1 MNVTLK
7 RRSSR
12 EIVATEIS
20 TLADKLSLH
29 PKIVEVLISR
39 GIDSEDEIR
48 KFLEPDVNNFCD
60 PFSMKGM
67 KAAVKR
73 LEAAIDGDETVVV
86 YGDYDAD
93 GICAAAILSLY
104 LRSRGLNV
112 YTHIPNRIGDGY
124 GLSVSS
130 LEKIIESVCPDL
142 ILTCDCGISGYAEVE
157 YAFDL
162 GVDMIVTD
170 HHEVSDKIPECIVV
184 NPKQSDCDYPCKFL
198 CGAGVALKLVEA
210 MGGRETMGE
219 YLDLACVATIA
230 DLVPLLGENRLIV
243 QLGLKTLSEGK
254 NVGLMRLLRNQSLGR
269 GITSSDIAFKIAPRI
284 NAAGRIGDA
293 YRAFEMLISDDV
305 DEIEKIIDEINEA
318 NGKRK
323 LACDKF
329 YDEAVEDLKY
339 EDLVNSRCI
348 VLSHPEWEK
357 GITGI
362 VAARLTGDFKRPSFI
377 MVPSGDGYFKGTCRS
392 IEGINIYEALSAVSD
407 ILVEFGGHSQAA
419 GFSIEEKNV
428 PEFKRRISEYL
439 LSFDIDLFLPNCVY
453 DVEMAPEGIDLSF
466 IKELDKLEPT
476 GNSFTRPLFKITA
489 SDLSVALCKS
499 NINHTTITT
508 KSGLQIF
515 AFNFYNR
522 LHYAMGEGNKEM
534 IVELQVNSFGG
545 REYPR
550 GILREIAPDNLYIN
564 NETARAVY
572 VNYSEF
578 CMEED
583 GAVYSEYAKADL
595 ASLVGSS
602 PFGTLV
608 VAFDRLNYDE
618 FVSQCGSCGV
628 VIFDYMFPSVK
639 NNYSRLI
646 VAPDFK
652 SDIMLSSYDRI
663 IFMDKPIT
671 DGLIAFLNKNT
682 KAEIFVP
689 KEDGRARFIG
699 GLDVSRLTLGKYYDY
714 IRKNSDIYASNMFS
728 YMKSMKNRISE
739 IDLSELTLAIRTF
752 SELGLI
758 REESGKYRLSIV
770 KGEKRELSQSKILQQ
785 VERIGSLV

>member
-7 RRSSR
+7 RRSNR
-12 EIVATEIS
+12 EIVETEIK
-20 TLADKLSLH
+20 TLSDKLSLH

-39 GIDSEDEIR
+39 GIDSEDAIR
-48 KFLEPDVNNFCD
+48 KFLEPDMKNFYD
-60 PFSMKGM
+60 PMTMKGM
-67 KAAVKR
+67 KEAAER
-73 LEAAIDGDETVVV
+73 LEAAIAGGETVVV

-104 LRSRGLNV
+104 LRTRGLNV
-112 YTHIPNRIGDGY
+112 YTHIPNRTGDGY

-130 LEKIIESVCPDL
+130 LERIIEAVCPDL

-157 YAFDL
+157 YAYDL
-162 GVDMIVTD
+162 GVDVIVTD
-170 HHEVSDKIPECIVV
+170 HHEVSEKIPECTVV

-210 MGGRETMGE
+210 MGGRETMCE

-230 DLVPLLGENRLIV
+230 DLVPLLDENRLIV
-243 QLGLKTLSEGK
+243 QLGLKALAEGK
-254 NVGLMRLLRNQSLGR
+254 NIGLMRLLQSQGLGK

-305 DEIEKIIDEINEA
+305 SAIDKIIDEINEA
-318 NGKRK
+318 NAKRK

-392 IEGINIYEALSAVSD
+392 IEGINIYEALSSVSD

-419 GFSIEEKNV
+419 GFSIEEKNLS
-428 PEFKRRISEYL
+428 EFKRRIAEYL
-439 LSFDIDLFLPNCVY
+439 SSFDVSLFLPSCVY
-453 DVEMAPEGIDLSF
+453 DVEMAPEDVDLSF
-466 IKELDKLEPT
+466 VKELDRLEPT
-476 GNSFTRPLFKITA
+476 GNSFTRPLVKISA

-508 KSGLQIF
+508 KSGMQIF

-522 LHYAMGEGNKEM
+522 LHYAMGNGKKDM

-564 NETARAVY
+564 DETARSVY
-572 VNYSEF
+572 VNYTEF
-578 CMEED
+578 IDDSIE
-583 GAVYSEYAKADL
+583 AVYTEYDK
-595 ASLVGSS
+595 ASLADVVGSV

-608 VAFDRLNYDE
+608 IAFDRQNYDE
-618 FVSQCGSCGV
+618 FVSRCGAYSA
-628 VIFDYMFPSVK
+628 VIFDYMFASVK
-639 NNYSRLI
+639 NNYTRLI

-652 SDIMLSSYDRI
+652 SDIMLSAYDRI
-663 IFMDKPIT
+663 VFMDKPVS
-671 DGLIAFLNKNT
+671 DGLIAYLNKNT

-689 KEDGRARFIG
+689 KEDDRARFVK
-699 GLDVSRLTLGKYYDY
+699 GLDVSRLTLGRYYDY
-714 IRKNSDIYASNMFS
+714 IRKNPDISASNMYS
-728 YMKSMKNRISE
+728 YMKSLKNRAPE
-739 IDLSELTLAIRTF
+739 IELPELTLAIRAF

-770 KGEKRELSQSKILQQ
+770 KGEKRELSESKVLQQ
-785 VERIGSLV
+785 VERVK

>member
-7 RRSSR
+7 RRSKR
-12 EIVATEIS
+12 EIAATEIKALS
-20 TLADKLSLH
+20 DKLSLH

-39 GIDSEDEIR
+39 GIDSEDGIR
-48 KFLEPDVNNFCD
+48 KFLEPDLDGFYD
-60 PFSMKGM
+60 PMTMKGM
-67 KAAVKR
+67 KEATER
-73 LEAAIDGDETVVV
+73 LEAAIEGDETVVV

-93 GICAAAILSLY
+93 GICASAILSLY
-104 LRSRGLNV
+104 LRSRGLDV
-112 YTHIPNRIGDGY
+112 YTHIPNRMGDGY

-130 LEKIIESVCPDL
+130 LEKIIEAVCPDL

-157 YAFDL
+157 YAYEL

-170 HHEVSDKIPECIVV
+170 HHEVAEKIPECIVV
-184 NPKQSDCDYPCKFL
+184 NPKQSNCAYPCKYL

-210 MGGRETMGE
+210 MGGREVMSE

-230 DLVPLLGENRLIV
+230 DLVPLLDENRLIV
-243 QLGLKTLSEGK
+243 QLGLKALAVGK
-254 NVGLMRLLRNQSLGR
+254 NMGLMRLLQSQGLGK

-305 DEIEKIIDEINEA
+305 GVIDRIIDEINDA

-329 YDEAVEDLKY
+329 YDEAIEDLKY
-339 EDLVNSRCI
+339 EDLVHSRCI

-362 VAARLTGDFKRPSFI
+362 VAARLTGDFRRPSFI

-392 IEGINIYEALSAVSD
+392 IEGINIYEALSSVSD
-407 ILVEFGGHSQAA
+407 LLVEFGGHSQAA
-419 GFSIEEKNV
+419 GFSIEEKNLS
-428 PEFKRRISEYL
+428 EFKRRISEYL
-439 LSFDIDLFLPNCVY
+439 SAFDVSLFLPSCVY
-453 DVEMAPEGIDLSF
+453 DVEMEPEDIDLSF

-476 GNSFTRPLFKITA
+476 GNSFTRPLFKISA

-522 LHYAMGEGNKEM
+522 LHYAMGEGAKDM

-550 GILREIAPDNLYIN
+550 GVLREIAPDNLYIN
-564 NETARAVY
+564 DETARSVY
-572 VNYSEF
+572 VNYTEF
-578 CMEED
+578 SADCD
-583 GAVYSEYAKADL
+583 DAKYTQYDK
-595 ASLVGSS
+595 ASLSEIVGKS

-608 VAFDRLNYDE
+608 VAFDRQNYDE
-618 FVSQCGSCGV
+618 FVSHCGADAAV
-628 VIFDYMFPSVK
+628 VFDYMFSSAK
-639 NNYSRLI
+639 NNYTRLI

-652 SDIMLSSYDRI
+652 SEIMLSAYDKI
-663 IFMDKPIT
+663 VFLDKPVT
-671 DGLIAFLNKNT
+671 DGLIAYLNKNT

-689 KEDGRARFIG
+689 KDEGRARFVK

-714 IRKNSDIYASNMFS
+714 IRKNPDISASNIYS
-728 YMKSMKNRISE
+728 YMKSLKNREPE
-739 IDLSELTLAIRTF
+739 IDLPELTLAIRAF

-770 KGEKRELSQSKILQQ
+770 KGEKRELSESNVLQQ
-785 VERIGSLV
+785 VERVGRQV